1 MTCHFISTHFNPK
14 QRQSFVVPPLLAYP
28 RIHGQN
34 RGYLKLIQGPSPV
47 DLPIQ
52 YAAALAALRHWVIL
66 CKLSSGIRTPV
77 GSRLIALLARIIDTC
92 RQRGHA
98 PCSSAPAGGMND
110 YCNSTR
116 FCFWL

>member
-1 MTCHFISTHFNPK
+1 LTYHFISTHFNPK
-14 QRQSFVVPPLLAYP
+14 QRQSFIVPPLLAYP

-66 CKLSSGIRTPV
+66 CKLSSGIPYPGRFP
-77 GSRLIALLARIIDTC
+77 
-92 RQRGHA
+92 A
-98 PCSSAPAGGMND
+98 PRSSAPAGGVND
-110 YCNSTR
+110 YDIAGM
-116 FCFWL
+116 